1 MNLRNFIERPI
12 LSSVISICIVVVGL
26 ISMFSLPVERFPDIA
41 PPTIVVS
48 TSYIGASAE
57 TIQKSVIAPLEEAIN
72 GVENMTYM
80 TSSATN
86 AGTASVTIY
95 FRQGT
100 DPDMAAVNV
109 QNRVSKAMGKL
120 PAEVTQI
127 GVTTAKRQ
135 TSMLQVFTL
144 YSPDDSYDLEFI
156 GNYLDINIKPS
167 ILRVTGVGEINALS
181 GLYSIRIWMKPEV
194 MAQYGLNPSDIT
206 AALAEQNIEAATGS
220 FGEDANETFKYSMKY
235 KGRMVTPEEFGDM
248 VIRSLDNGSV
258 LYLKDVADIELGLES
273 YSFLSSTK
281 GHPGVTCI
289 VYQTPGS
296 NATQVNDGINKVLE
310 EAKRDMPPGLELA
323 QLMSANDFLDA
334 SMHEVIK
341 TLYEAIIL
349 VILIVFIFLQ
359 DLRSTIIPMVGILV
373 SLIGTFAFLAVIGFS
388 LNLITLFALVL
399 VIGTVVDDAIVVVE
413 AVQAKFEE
421 GYKNSLEASVDA
433 MKEIGTAV
441 ISSSLVFMAVFI
453 PVSFMSGTTGV
464 FYKQFGLTMAV
475 AVGFSVINALTLSP
489 ALCAL
494 LLRPHEEEGEGKKSL
509 KIRFRNWF
517 NGVFDK
523 LIEKYQN
530 GVRFFMRNKWLSWGV
545 VLVSCVVFVY
555 LISTTK
561 SSLVPEEDQGVLFV
575 SVTTA
580 PGSSVQTTQRIMDE
594 IEKLIV
600 DIPGIEM
607 STISFSNS

>member
-48 TSYIGASAE
+48 TTYIGASAE

-86 AGTASVTIY
+86 AGTASVSIY
-95 FRQGT
+95 FKQGT

-167 ILRVTGVGEINALS
+167 VLRVTGVGEINALS

-194 MAQYGLNPSDIT
+194 MAQYGLNPSDIS
-206 AALAEQNIEAATGS
+206 AVLAEQNIEAATGS

-235 KGRMVTPEEFGDM
+235 KGRLVTPEEFGDM
-248 VIRSLDNGSV
+248 IVRSLENGSV
-258 LYLKDVADIELGLES
+258 LRLKDVADIELGLES
-273 YSFLSSTK
+273 YSFLSSTE

-310 EAKRDMPPGLELA
+310 EAKKDMPPGLELA

-359 DLRSTIIPMVGILV
+359 I
-373 SLIGTFAFLAVIGFS
+373 
-388 LNLITLFALVL
+388 
-399 VIGTVVDDAIVVVE
+399 
-413 AVQAKFEE
+413 
-421 GYKNSLEASVDA
+421 
-433 MKEIGTAV
+433 
-441 ISSSLVFMAVFI
+441 
-453 PVSFMSGTTGV
+453 
-464 FYKQFGLTMAV
+464 
-475 AVGFSVINALTLSP
+475 
-489 ALCAL
+489 
-494 LLRPHEEEGEGKKSL
+494 
-509 KIRFRNWF
+509 
-517 NGVFDK
+517 
-523 LIEKYQN
+523 
-530 GVRFFMRNKWLSWGV
+530 
-545 VLVSCVVFVY
+545 
-555 LISTTK
+555 
-561 SSLVPEEDQGVLFV
+561 
-575 SVTTA
+575 
-580 PGSSVQTTQRIMDE
+580 
-594 IEKLIV
+594 
-600 DIPGIEM
+600 
-607 STISFSNS
+607 